1 MKTLSRPGNSTA
13 MAAPLVHNANDDVNI
28 LTVRTN
34 RNYDRTLRA
43 MVFDVGGV
51 LLDWDPR
58 HLYRKLIPDPLEMEW
73 FLANVCTSQW
83 HEPHDRGASTSQSC
97 AVLARRW
104 PDYAG
109 LIWAWWE
116 RGEEMISGPLDDG
129 VALLRQV
136 LDSGLACYALTNM
149 EAETYPKRRRRYEF
163 LSWFAGTVVSGFE
176 GFAKPDPQIFE
187 VLLERFDLDPETT
200 LFIDD
205 GEVNVAA
212 AAHLGMETYLYTGPE
227 PVLARLGLVRG

>member
-1 MKTLSRPGNSTA
+1 MI
-13 MAAPLVHNANDDVNI
+13 APSQRDVRGHDVSI
-28 LTVRTN
+28 RYVRTN
-34 RNYDRTLRA
+34 GHCDRILGA

-73 FLANVCTSQW
+73 FLANVCTSQC
-83 HEPHDRGASTSQSC
+83 HDPHDRGASTAQSC

-104 PDYAG
+104 PAYAG

-116 RGEEMISGPLDDG
+116 RGEEMVAGPLDDG

-136 LDSGLACYALTNM
+136 VDSRLACDALTNM

-176 GFAKPDPQIFE
+176 GVAKPDPQIYE
-187 VLLERFDLDPETT
+187 VLLGRFDLDPETT

-205 GEVNVAA
+205 REVNVAA
-212 AAHLGMETYLYTGPE
+212 AVHVGMEAYLNTGPE
-227 PVLARLGLVRG
+227 PVLARLGFVSG

>member
-1 MKTLSRPGNSTA
+1 
-13 MAAPLVHNANDDVNI
+13 
-28 LTVRTN
+28 
-34 RNYDRTLRA
+34 
-43 MVFDVGGV
+43 MVFDLGGV

-58 HLYRKLIPDPLEMEW
+58 HLYRKLIPDPIEMEW
-73 FLANVCTSQW
+73 FLANVCTWQW
-83 HEPHDRGASTSQSC
+83 HDPHDRGASTAPSC

-104 PDYAG
+104 PAYAG

-116 RGEEMISGPLDDG
+116 RGEEMVAGPLDDG

-136 LDSGLACYALTNM
+136 VDSGLACYALTNT
-149 EAETYPKRRRRYEF
+149 EAETYSKRRCRYEF

-176 GFAKPDPQIFE
+176 GVAKPDPQIYE
-187 VLLERFDLDPETT
+187 VLLGRFDLDPETT

-205 GEVNVAA
+205 REVNVVA
-212 AAHLGMETYLYTGPE
+212 AAHVGMEAHLYTGPE

>member
-1 MKTLSRPGNSTA
+1 MIP
-13 MAAPLVHNANDDVNI
+13 
-28 LTVRTN
+28 VRTN
-34 RNYDRTLRA
+34 IDSDRTLTA

-58 HLYRKLIPDPLEMEW
+58 HLYRKLIADPVEMEW
-73 FLANVCTSQW
+73 FLANVCTSEW
-83 HEPHDRGASTSQSC
+83 HEPHDRGVSTAHSC

-104 PDYAG
+104 PAYAE

-116 RGEEMISGPLDDG
+116 RGEEMVAGPLDEG
-129 VALLRQV
+129 VALLRQA

-149 EAETYPKRRRRYEF
+149 EAETYPVRRRRYEF
-163 LSWFAGTVVSGFE
+163 LSWFADTIVSGFE
-176 GFAKPDPQIFE
+176 GIAKPDPQIYE
-187 VLLERFDLDPETT
+187 ILLGRFDLDAETT

-205 GEVNVAA
+205 REVNVAA
-212 AAHLGMETYLYTGPE
+212 AARVGMEAHLYTGAE

>member
-1 MKTLSRPGNSTA
+1 
-13 MAAPLVHNANDDVNI
+13 
-28 LTVRTN
+28 
-34 RNYDRTLRA
+34 

-73 FLANVCTSQW
+73 FLANVCTSRW
-83 HEPHDRGASTSQSC
+83 HDGHDRGVSTAESC
-97 AVLARRW
+97 AVLAERW
-104 PDYAG
+104 PAYAG

-116 RGEEMISGPLDDG
+116 RGEEMVAGPLDDG

-136 LDSGLACYALTNM
+136 IDAGLTCYALTNM
-149 EAETYPKRRRRYEF
+149 EAETYPLRRRRYEF

-176 GFAKPDPQIFE
+176 GIAKPDPQIYE
-187 VLLERFDLDPETT
+187 LMLARFDLDPKVT
-200 LFIDD
+200 LFVDD
-205 GEVNVAA
+205 REVNVVAA
-212 AAHLGMETYLYTGPE
+212 ARVGMQAHLYTAPE